1 MITKRCIYNGPS
13 AKAGYNPSHEERVN
27 LIIDQANS
35 CGIDLR
41 GYRYIMMASRPGKLQ
56 FTVYGMYDGNS
67 RETTTCSWKLET
79 SYKTFTTKEDATL

>member
-27 LIIDQANS
+27 LIIDQANAIN
-35 CGIDLR
+35 IDLR
-41 GYRYIMMASRPGKLQ
+41 KYRGVMMMSKPEGLDFSVEFDKGDKIVKRTWILK
-56 FTVYGMYDGNS
+56 
-67 RETTTCSWKLET
+67 T